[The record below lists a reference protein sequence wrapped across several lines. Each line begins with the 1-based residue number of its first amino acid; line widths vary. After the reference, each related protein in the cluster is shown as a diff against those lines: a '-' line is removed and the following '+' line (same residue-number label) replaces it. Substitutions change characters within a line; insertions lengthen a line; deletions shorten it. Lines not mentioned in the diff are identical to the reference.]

1 MISKS
6 EACKGGAP
14 VHYQTVY
21 SREIYHGL
29 PTFDESHN
37 GQTAII
43 TGANGISG
51 YAQLQVLAQS
61 PQRWTKIYCLS
72 RRPPAVPGGLPP
84 QAEFIQ
90 CDFLKSPEE
99 IGEVLKKSGVKADH
113 IFFFAYI
120 QPPPKEGGGIWSAAD
135 ELTTVNK
142 LLLDNFLGALDF
154 ANIKPKRFMLQTG
167 AKNYGGHLGPTKVP
181 QQESDPRVLLEPNF
195 YYAQEDSL
203 WDWCRQRSISWNIAM
218 PSYIVG
224 AVPDAAMNI
233 AFPLAVY
240 ALVSKYL
247 SEPLRYTGDIVSW
260 QMTQTQSNAFMNAYL
275 EEWMVLTPKAANQ
288 KFNAL
293 DDSAF
298 SWEGLWP
305 KIAECYDLE
314 WEGPDEDAEYTEVP
328 VLYGAP
334 RGYGNNCLL
343 ARYKFTTAEWA
354 HQPKVCSAWREIA
367 RQHNTD
373 KARKLGFHGYVNTAE
388 SFLHTFEGLAQ
399 LRMIPPVPKTKVE
412 YTAL

>member
-99 IGEVLKKSGVKADH
+99 IGEVLKKSGVKAWVLSKSVLCHCLTNPLSSDH

-135 ELTTVNK
+135 ELTTVNSK
-142 LLLDNFLGALDF
+142 L
-154 ANIKPKRFMLQTG
+154 
-167 AKNYGGHLGPTKVP
+167 
-181 QQESDPRVLLEPNF
+181 S
-195 YYAQEDSL
+195 
-203 WDWCRQRSISWNIAM
+203 
-218 PSYIVG
+218 
-224 AVPDAAMNI
+224 
-233 AFPLAVY
+233 
-240 ALVSKYL
+240 
-247 SEPLRYTGDIVSW
+247 
-260 QMTQTQSNAFMNAYL
+260 
-275 EEWMVLTPKAANQ
+275 
-288 KFNAL
+288 
-293 DDSAF
+293 
-298 SWEGLWP
+298 
-305 KIAECYDLE
+305 
-314 WEGPDEDAEYTEVP
+314 
-328 VLYGAP
+328 
-334 RGYGNNCLL
+334 
-343 ARYKFTTAEWA
+343 
-354 HQPKVCSAWREIA
+354 
-367 RQHNTD
+367 
-373 KARKLGFHGYVNTAE
+373 
-388 SFLHTFEGLAQ
+388 
-399 LRMIPPVPKTKVE
+399 
-412 YTAL
+412 